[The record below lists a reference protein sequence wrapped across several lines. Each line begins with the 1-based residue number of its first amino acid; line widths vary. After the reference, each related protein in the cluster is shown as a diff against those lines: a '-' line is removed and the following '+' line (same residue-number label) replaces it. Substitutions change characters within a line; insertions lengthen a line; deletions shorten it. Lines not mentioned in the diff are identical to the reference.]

1 MQRGGFVPK
10 AERQKAC
17 DAFRATHFTMGKHST
32 VHFSTNNLASANT
45 WKIPRPQTALNS
57 RQAGLNQI
65 STHFVMG
72 DKLKPNQQY

>member
-1 MQRGGFVPK
+1 
-10 AERQKAC
+10 
-17 DAFRATHFTMGKHST
+17 MGKHST